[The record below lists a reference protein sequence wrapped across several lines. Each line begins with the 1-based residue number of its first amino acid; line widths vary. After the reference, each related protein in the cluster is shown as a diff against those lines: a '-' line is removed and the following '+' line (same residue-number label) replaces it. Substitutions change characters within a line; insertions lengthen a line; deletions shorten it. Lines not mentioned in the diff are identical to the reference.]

1 MLEKNKSG
9 VDGGGG
15 GGGGGGGLRGFMIL
29 APDFKIH

>member
-9 VDGGGG
+9 VD
-15 GGGGGGGLRGFMIL
+15 GGGGGLRGFMIL

>member
-15 GGGGGGGLRGFMIL
+15 GGGLRGFMKL

>member
-15 GGGGGGGLRGFMIL
+15 GGRLSGFMIL